1 MASLLLDVIIL
12 LLAAFVPSLVYLVW
26 IRNTER
32 FSKEPYGRLLRIFI
46 FGATMS
52 VFVAVLVEFLLIYL
66 LDDNIDRVYD
76 ILGND
81 PNLGTL
87 LLAVVIAPFVEEFA
101 KALGILGSRKFIKEL
116 EDGIVFGA
124 AAGLGFAATENLL
137 YESTAYFSD
146 GVGAFITITVI
157 RSLSSAL
164 LHASASAVAGLG
176 IARSWMAKTGWT
188 GYYLLAV
195 LMHALFN
202 LAASAGPYLE
212 SDLGDSAYLA
222 GLMAAIIIAAVSISM
237 IRSKIRAL
245 DSGTAR

>member
-1 MASLLLDVIIL
+1 MASLLLDLAIL
-12 LLAAFVPSLVYLVW
+12 LLAAFVPSLIYLVW

-32 FSKEPYGRLLRIFI
+32 FSREPYGRLLRIFI

-66 LDDNIDRVYD
+66 LEDNIERVYD

-81 PNLGTL
+81 PNLGNL

-101 KALGILGSRKFIKEL
+101 KALGILGSRRFIKEL

-146 GVGAFITITVI
+146 GVEAFIAITVV
-157 RSLSSAL
+157 RSISSAL
-164 LHASASAVAGLG
+164 LHASASAVVGLG
-176 IARSWMAKTGWT
+176 IARSWLAKTGWT

-195 LMHALFN
+195 LMHGLFN

-212 SDLGDSAYLA
+212 SDLGESAYLV
-222 GLMAAIIIAAVSISM
+222 GLMAAIIIAAMSISL

-245 DSGTAR
+245 DSGSAR

>member
-1 MASLLLDVIIL
+1 MASLLLDLAIL
-12 LLAAFVPSLVYLVW
+12 LLAAFVPSLIYLIW

-32 FSKEPYGRLLRIFI
+32 FSREPYGRLLRIFI

-66 LDDNIDRVYD
+66 LEDNIERVYD

-81 PNLGTL
+81 PNLGNL

-101 KALGILGSRKFIKEL
+101 KALGILGSRRFIKEL

-146 GVGAFITITVI
+146 GVEAFIAITVV
-157 RSLSSAL
+157 RSISSAL

-176 IARSWMAKTGWT
+176 IARSWLAKTGWT

-195 LMHALFN
+195 LMHGLFN

-212 SDLGDSAYLA
+212 SDLGESAYLV
-222 GLMAAIIIAAVSISM
+222 GLMAAIIIAAMSISL

-245 DSGTAR
+245 DSGSAR